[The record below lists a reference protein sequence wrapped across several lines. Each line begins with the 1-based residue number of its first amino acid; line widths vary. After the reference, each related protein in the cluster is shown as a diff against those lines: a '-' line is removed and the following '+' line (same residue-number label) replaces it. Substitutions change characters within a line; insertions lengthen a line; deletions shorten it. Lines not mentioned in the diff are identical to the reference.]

1 MGLFKSIK
9 DMKDMTAAAPGL
21 VESATRLGAQ
31 AQAQAAAM
39 QQLGAQGYVDG
50 VNAAS
55 YGEPTPEALEPI
67 AGVDLETYA
76 TVVKGIAA
84 FGYDAARLPEVA
96 ATHGIG
102 AEDWSTAQTGWGE
115 RIQADRALGA
125 RFNLLYGR
133 A

>member
-1 MGLFKSIK
+1 MGLFKSLK
-9 DMKDMTAAAPGL
+9 DMKDMAAAAPGL
-21 VESATRLGAQ
+21 VESATQLGAQ

-39 QQLGAQGYVDG
+39 QQAGGQGHVDSI
-50 VNAAS
+50 NTAT
-55 YGEPTPEALEPI
+55 YGEPTAEALEPI

-102 AEDWSTAQTGWGE
+102 ASDWATAQSGWGE
-115 RIQADRALGA
+115 RIQGDRALGS
-125 RFNLLYGR
+125 RFNAIYAR